1 MLLLMDKEDHE
12 MMSCTRSHMQMLNL
26 MRTLF
31 LQKLAFIFGIHTVSK
46 MTQTMANE
54 SSKQAYTKHFIP
66 LESDPELFTELI
78 HNLGASESLQFQD
91 VYSIDDP
98 ELLAFVPKPVYALIL
113 ILPITADYA
122 KRIAQEDTI
131 VDFYSHND
139 KILWLSQTINNAC
152 GLYAILHAIANSD
165 AKVLIGSRTR

>member
-1 MLLLMDKEDHE
+1 MT
-12 MMSCTRSHMQMLNL
+12 SCTRSHLQMLDL
-26 MRTLF
+26 MRTSF
-31 LQKLAFIFGIHTVSK
+31 LQKLGFVFGIHTVSRL
-46 MTQTMANE
+46 MQTMANA
-54 SSKQAYTKHFIP
+54 SSTQTYTKHFIP
-66 LESDPELFTELI
+66 LESDPEIFTELI

-113 ILPITADYA
+113 ILPITPDYA
-122 KRIAQEDTI
+122 KRIALEDAV
-131 VDFYSHND
+131 VDFYSHNN

-165 AKVLIGSRTR
+165 AKDLIGSRTR